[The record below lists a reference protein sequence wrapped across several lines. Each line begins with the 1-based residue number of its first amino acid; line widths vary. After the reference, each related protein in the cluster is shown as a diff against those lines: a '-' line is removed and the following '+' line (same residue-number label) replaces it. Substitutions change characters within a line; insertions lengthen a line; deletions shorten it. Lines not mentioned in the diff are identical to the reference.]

1 MKWGDRRDSNS
12 QPFESQSNTLTIELL
27 SPFFVNIIVK
37 NRNNNIREQVALILA
52 KGAVA
57 LVLIIAIGA
66 FGRAF
71 YITVVTGVDHHISEP
86 ATQLLTALG
95 SALVGGAVGY
105 ISGVMRR

>member
-1 MKWGDRRDSNS
+1 MKKKYNQKNKTSSLGDRIAL
-12 QPFESQSNTLTIELL
+12 TLA
-27 SPFFVNIIVK
+27 
-37 NRNNNIREQVALILA
+37 R
-52 KGAVA
+52 GAVS

-71 YITVVTGVDHHISEP
+71 YLAVETGQDHPISDA

-105 ISGVMRR
+105 ISGTYRK

>member
-1 MKWGDRRDSNS
+1 M
-12 QPFESQSNTLTIELL
+12 
-27 SPFFVNIIVK
+27 K
-37 NRNNNIREQVALILA
+37 NRSAHDEVAITLA
-52 KGAVA
+52 RGAVA

-71 YITVVTGVDHHISEP
+71 FLAVAIHENIPISDA

-105 ISGVMRR
+105 VGGSATVAKVEMAQETKSKKTTKTPVIEGS

>member
-1 MKWGDRRDSNS
+1 MNDRSAH
-12 QPFESQSNTLTIELL
+12 
-27 SPFFVNIIVK
+27 
-37 NRNNNIREQVALILA
+37 EQVALILA

-71 YITVVTGVDHHISEP
+71 YLAIAIKENIPISDA

-95 SALVGGAVGY
+95 SALVGGAVGF
-105 ISGVMRR
+105 IGGSAPQFRKDTPKNTHDS

>member
-1 MKWGDRRDSNS
+1 MTVRD
-12 QPFESQSNTLTIELL
+12 QIALTLA
-27 SPFFVNIIVK
+27 
-37 NRNNNIREQVALILA
+37 R
-52 KGAVA
+52 GAVA

-71 YITVVTGVDHHISEP
+71 LLSVLTGTDHQISDS

-105 ISGVMRR
+105 VSGSSSKSRQ